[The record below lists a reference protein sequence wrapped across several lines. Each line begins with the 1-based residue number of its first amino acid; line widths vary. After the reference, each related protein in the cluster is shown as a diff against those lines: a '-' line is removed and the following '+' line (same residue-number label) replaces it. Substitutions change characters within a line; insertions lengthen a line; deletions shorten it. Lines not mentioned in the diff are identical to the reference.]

1 MNVFNEWYAA
11 NTSKKLRAVF
21 ESNARSGKYKCTYCA
36 YGYFKSDDG
45 FNTPIID
52 PYAAAIVRRIFE
64 MRAKDFNQKKI
75 ADILNAEHIPTPS
88 DYQYQRLGKPNSH
101 NTSHLWGNINVQRI
115 LKKPIYLGKLQKP
128 QDRSETPGGLGSGRK
143 QPRTYHHARA
153 VGQVP

>member
-52 PYAAAIVRRIFE
+52 PYAATIVRRIFE
-64 MRAKDFNQKKI
+64 MRAKGFNPKKI
-75 ADILNAEHIPTPS
+75 TDILNAEHIPTPS
-88 DYQYQRLGKPNSH
+88 NYQYQQLGKPNPH
-101 NTSHLWGNINVQRI
+101 NTSHLWGNINVKCI
-115 LKKPIYLGKLQKP
+115 LNNPIYLGELQKS
-128 QDRSETPGGLGSGRK
+128 QNYSEE
-143 QPRTYHHARA
+143 
-153 VGQVP
+153 